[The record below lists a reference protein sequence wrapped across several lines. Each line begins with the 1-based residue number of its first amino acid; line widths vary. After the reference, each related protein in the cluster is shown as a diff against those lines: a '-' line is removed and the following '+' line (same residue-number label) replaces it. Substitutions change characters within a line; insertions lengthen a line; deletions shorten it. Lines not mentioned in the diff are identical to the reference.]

1 MEELK
6 RFYKAKE
13 KKPNLFNYDE
23 DGNLIELD
31 KEGSIIKTIP
41 LPIYRKPTYEE
52 IDASEKKRMEA
63 IAIANKEFEDAR
75 KQLRNSNLLTDS
87 EIVRLN
93 RNVTEADIKLQAIRF
108 PLKNIQMK
116 TGLSIR
122 HIDFNQPHETRKYPY
137 PFYFLQEHPFT
148 LQEQYV
154 RIGELP
160 NKPLKS
166 LSEIKE
172 GQKVPVI
179 LFSDTGTNDYG
190 YLSLKWD
197 IEIEFNNT
205 IYNSVQQGLYGEI
218 AKAFDDQT
226 NLNKIMLAEPDA
238 INYSVEDI
246 PGDENEGKWND
257 LLKKLLY
264 DINIIKFKQYPEL
277 TGRLLETKTALLG
290 AYIPN
295 DNLIGI
301 GISLDN
307 IQSKNSAH
315 WTGQNILGKAL
326 MDIREKIRTE
336 RSELKSIPEP
346 VEQVQ
351 PVEVEPEQVE
361 QVQQPEPVEPVEP
374 VQQPEPVEP
383 VQQPVQPV
391 QQPEQVQ
398 QPIPRPIRRRPRSSV
413 QNKSLT

>member
-1 MEELK
+1 
-6 RFYKAKE
+6 
-13 KKPNLFNYDE
+13 
-23 DGNLIELD
+23 
-31 KEGSIIKTIP
+31 
-41 LPIYRKPTYEE
+41 
-52 IDASEKKRMEA
+52 
-63 IAIANKEFEDAR
+63 
-75 KQLRNSNLLTDS
+75 
-87 EIVRLN
+87 
-93 RNVTEADIKLQAIRF
+93 
-108 PLKNIQMK
+108 
-116 TGLSIR
+116 
-122 HIDFNQPHETRKYPY
+122 
-137 PFYFLQEHPFT
+137 
-148 LQEQYV
+148 
-154 RIGELP
+154 
-160 NKPLKS
+160 
-166 LSEIKE
+166 
-172 GQKVPVI
+172 
-179 LFSDTGTNDYG
+179 
-190 YLSLKWD
+190 
-197 IEIEFNNT
+197 
-205 IYNSVQQGLYGEI
+205 
-218 AKAFDDQT
+218 
-226 NLNKIMLAEPDA
+226 MLAEPDA

-351 PVEVEPEQVE
+351 PVEVEQVK
-361 QVQQPEPVEPVEP
+361 PVE
-374 VQQPEPVEP
+374 
-383 VQQPVQPV
+383 PVQPV
-391 QQPEQVQ
+391 QQVKPVELEPVQQVQ
-398 QPIPRPIRRRPRSSV
+398 PVKPVQPVQVQPIPRPIRRRPRSSV